1 MKEPLTWNRI
11 LTAVLHMPGVK
22 VDRTAFLR
30 KALSDYCNDSKLDLL
45 SNVRPYAIVPDKV
58 IDRVAKTVINRTQR
72 KENPDQPVHV
82 SMELPTVKVKENP
95 QPRRPEKREAKKERR
110 DDNRQQAKKAP
121 VQKNARRPQNR
132 RPEQPSS
139 EVKNVTVRTF
149 GKKKKEQ
156 EESK

>member
-1 MKEPLTWNRI
+1 MQRRSDSGEP
-11 LTAVLHMPGVK
+11 
-22 VDRTAFLR
+22 
-30 KALSDYCNDSKLDLL
+30 
-45 SNVRPYAIVPDKV
+45 
-58 IDRVAKTVINRTQR
+58 KTVINRTQR

-95 QPRRPEKREAKKERR
+95 QPKRNEKREAKKERR
-110 DDNRQQAKKAP
+110 DDSRQQAKKAP
-121 VQKNARRPQNR
+121 VQKNTRRPQNR